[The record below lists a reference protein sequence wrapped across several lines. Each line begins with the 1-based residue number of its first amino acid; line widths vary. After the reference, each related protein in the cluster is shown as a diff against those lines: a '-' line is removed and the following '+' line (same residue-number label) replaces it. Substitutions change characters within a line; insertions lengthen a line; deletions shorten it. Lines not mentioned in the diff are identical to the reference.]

1 MPLTPPPDYSKAVL
15 SIGVG
20 LGLAVVL
27 FTATRSTLP
36 HVGDNI
42 HHLPHGGL
50 YKDGTKSIAYGRP
63 GSGNLTRDTF
73 VRTPAPLFIAI
84 SLVLLITWLS
94 IRDARISKARC
105 TCAHT
110 Q

>member
-1 MPLTPPPDYSKAVL
+1 MPLTPPPDYSKAAL
-15 SIGVG
+15 SICVG

-50 YKDGTKSIAYGRP
+50 YKDGTKSIAYGQP
-63 GSGNLTRDTF
+63 GGGNLTRDTF
-73 VRTPAPLFIAI
+73 VRTPAPLFLVIG
-84 SLVLLITWLS
+84 LVLLITWLF
-94 IRDARISKARC
+94 IRDLRVNRGYCSCVRS
-105 TCAHT
+105 
-110 Q
+110 

>member
-15 SIGVG
+15 SICVG
-20 LGLAVVL
+20 LGIAVIL
-27 FTATRSTLP
+27 YTATRSTLP

-50 YKDGTKSIAYGRP
+50 YKDGTKTIAYGRP

-73 VRTPAPLFIAI
+73 VRTPAPLMLVLG
-84 SLVLLITWLS
+84 LVLLITWLS
-94 IRDARISKARC
+94 NRDRRVNKCS
-105 TCAHT
+105 CACSRS
-110 Q
+110 